1 MNLFKN
7 KLKKQKLKR
16 KENFFFFFFVKNQ
29 ITNRIKKMTNY
40 KKMSDKSY
48 KILTEKLEKI
58 LQTSIKDID
67 IESTN

>member
-29 ITNRIKKMTNY
+29 ITNRIKKMTNQ